1 MTIDPQNISIP
12 KMHAYLLGAVTPRPI
27 ALASTIDKDGHV
39 NLSPFSFF
47 NCFGTNPP
55 ILIFAPS
62 RRGRDNTT
70 KHTHENVLEVAE
82 VVIHIVSYSMVQQMS
97 LSSAEYPRGV
107 DEFIKAGFTPIPS
120 TVVKPPRVSEAP
132 VAFECKVTQVVPTG
146 EHGGA
151 GILLICEILLMH
163 IQDEML
169 DADGLIDPF
178 RLDVIG
184 RLGSDWYCR
193 VQDDSIFRVPK
204 PLSRLGIGFDRIPD
218 KIRRS
223 RVLTGND
230 LGQLASV
237 VELPEGTVTLD
248 SQAREALKV
257 AAAKGEDAIHS
268 LAKGFIEA
276 GRIEDAWRI
285 LLA

>member
-1 MTIDPQNISIP
+1 
-12 KMHAYLLGAVTPRPI
+12 
-27 ALASTIDKDGHV
+27 
-39 NLSPFSFF
+39 
-47 NCFGTNPP
+47 
-55 ILIFAPS
+55 
-62 RRGRDNTT
+62 
-70 KHTHENVLEVAE
+70 
-82 VVIHIVSYSMVQQMS
+82 
-97 LSSAEYPRGV
+97 
-107 DEFIKAGFTPIPS
+107 
-120 TVVKPPRVSEAP
+120 
-132 VAFECKVTQVVPTG
+132 
-146 EHGGA
+146 
-151 GILLICEILLMH
+151 MH

-178 RLDVIG
+178 RLNVIG